1 MTDNELVIVR
11 TFNAPR
17 EAVWRAWTEPELMQR
32 WLGPKDFT
40 TPFCTIDLRI
50 GGTYLNC
57 MRSPEGKEYWS
68 TGRYREIVPPSLL
81 VYTDSFA
88 DADGKVVPATYYGME
103 GDFPLEM
110 LVKVTFEGASGITLM
125 TLRHYGLPPGEA
137 TDQCRAGWSE
147 CFDKLALS
155 LR

>member
-1 MTDNELVIVR
+1 MTENELIIVR

-17 EAVWRAWTEPELMQR
+17 EAVWQAWTEPDRMMR
-32 WLGPKDFT
+32 WLGPKGFT
-40 TPFCTIDLRI
+40 TPFCTMDLRI

-68 TGRYREIVPPSLL
+68 TGQYREVDPPALL

-88 DADGKVVPATYYGME
+88 DADGNVVPATYYGME
-103 GDFPLEM
+103 GDFPLTL
-110 LVKVTFEGASGITLM
+110 LVKVTFEGDAGITLM
-125 TLRHYGLPPGEA
+125 TLRHFGIPPGKP
-137 TDQCRAGWSE
+137 TDQCRTGWGE
-147 CFDKLALS
+147 CFDKLEAS